1 MVKVKLLVPRT
12 GPAGAQ
18 NVGDE
23 IEVSAADADR
33 MVDAGQCEIV
43 RAAKPEK
50 AISRRKAEKA
60 VK

>member
-18 NVGDE
+18 NAGDE
-23 IEVSAADADR
+23 IEVPAADAQR

-43 RAAKPEK
+43 RGNKPERTVKRAKPEK
-50 AISRRKAEKA
+50 ASK
-60 VK
+60 